1 MTISDD
7 GIVKVLVVDDSSF
20 ARLSITKQLSSDP
33 GIRIVGV
40 ARDGIEAL
48 EKIKGLKPDVIT
60 LDVEMPRM
68 GGLETLERIM
78 EEEPTP
84 VVMLSSLTSKGAEIT
99 IRALE
104 VGAIDFFLKSSRATA
119 TGFLGLTDELNIKV
133 KLAAKVKAERF
144 KIAKRNI
151 DNRHQAEKAERTAAS
166 RLCESDK
173 VVVIG
178 SSTGGPAALYKLIPN
193 LPDDLHASFLVVQHL
208 PSSFTRSLAERL
220 DQLSQMEVKEAR
232 PGDRLNRGQVLLA
245 PGGYHM
251 IVKNGDTVELN
262 KEEAVMGL
270 RPAVDVTMRSVAS
283 VYGSETI
290 GVVLT
295 GMGSDGTKGAALI
308 KAAGGEIIV
317 QDADTCVIYGMPRSV
332 VESGNAD
339 KIMPLPQIPEE
350 IASMCHNG
358 RETRED

>member
-20 ARLSITKQLSSDP
+20 ARLSITRQLSSQP
-33 GIRIVGV
+33 GISIIGV

-78 EEEPTP
+78 AEEPTP
-84 VVMLSSLTSKGAEIT
+84 VVMLSSLTSKGAGIT

-104 VGAIDFFLKSSRATA
+104 LGAIDFFLKSSRATS
-119 TGFLGLTDELNIKV
+119 TGYFGLTDELNIKV
-133 KLAAKVKAERF
+133 KLAARVKATRL
-144 KIAKRNI
+144 KVT
-151 DNRHQAEKAERTAAS
+151 NRRIEAHHRTERTAAR
-166 RLCESDK
+166 RLRVSDK

-178 SSTGGPAALYKLIPN
+178 SSTGGPAALYEIIPN
-193 LPDDLHASFLVVQHL
+193 LPASLPASVLVVQHM
-208 PSSFTRSLAERL
+208 PPSFTTSLAERL
-220 DQLSQMEVKEAR
+220 DQLSQMEVREAR

-245 PGGYHM
+245 PGNYHM
-251 IVKNGDTVELN
+251 IVKRSGTVELN
-262 KEEAVMGL
+262 KEALVMGL
-270 RPAVDVTMRSVAS
+270 RPAVDVTMQSVAP
-283 VYGSETI
+283 VYGPATI

-295 GMGSDGTKGAALI
+295 GMGADGTKGAASI
-308 KAAGGEIIV
+308 KAAGGKIIV
-317 QDADTCVIYGMPRSV
+317 QDAATCVIYGMPRCV

-339 KIMPLPQIPEE
+339 KITPLPQIPKEVVT
-350 IASMCHNG
+350 MCQNG
-358 RETRED
+358 R